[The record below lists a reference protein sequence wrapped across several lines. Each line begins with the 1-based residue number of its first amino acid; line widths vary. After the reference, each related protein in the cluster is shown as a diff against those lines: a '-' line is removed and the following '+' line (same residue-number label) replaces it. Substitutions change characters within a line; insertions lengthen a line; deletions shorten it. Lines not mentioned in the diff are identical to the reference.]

1 MYTMTTATSRGGKIT
16 RTGYSANR
24 KTPSAR
30 MRIPI
35 SDQATNPQ
43 RPARATNVFE
53 KNGARS
59 VDTRDP

>member
-1 MYTMTTATSRGGKIT
+1 
-16 RTGYSANR
+16 
-24 KTPSAR
+24 

-59 VDTRDP
+59 MDTRDP